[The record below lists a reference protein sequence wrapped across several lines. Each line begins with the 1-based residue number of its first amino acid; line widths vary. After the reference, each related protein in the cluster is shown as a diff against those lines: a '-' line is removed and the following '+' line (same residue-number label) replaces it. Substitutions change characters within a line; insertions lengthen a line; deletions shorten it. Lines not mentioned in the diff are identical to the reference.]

1 MINTKKIKNKHGFT
15 LVEIIV
21 VLVIL
26 AILAAV
32 AIPSVLGYVDEAKK
46 AGIIQE
52 AHGIYEAAQIAAT
65 KCYATDEDEFKKAS
79 IFRYNYT
86 LPADFP
92 YKKTTDNKVGRVSD
106 SFMSAAQI
114 DPGKYLSDEFHGA
127 STIDKEIVKNVLH
140 FLQSENKDS
149 AIYKYKKVLFE
160 ALNDKPLKGSEQE
173 KNGFAINIFYNQQG
187 KIEAI
192 NFARDNYMVT
202 IYNGKL
208 NCVKGGKSIKSIE
221 KK

>member
-1 MINTKKIKNKHGFT
+1 MIDTKKIRNKHGFT

-65 KCYATDEDEFKKAS
+65 KCYATDEDEFKKQS
-79 IFRYNYT
+79 IFKYNYT

-92 YKKTTDNKVGRVSD
+92 YKKTITTSVGRVSD
-106 SFMSAAQI
+106 SLMSHGQKEP
-114 DPGKYLSDEFHGA
+114 DKYLSDSYSGA
-127 STIDKEIVKNVLH
+127 SYIDKEIFFQILYLIFDYPHKH
-140 FLQSENKDS
+140 YTF
-149 AIYKYKKVLFE
+149 KYFE
-160 ALNDKPLKGSEQE
+160 
-173 KNGFAINIFYNQQG
+173 
-187 KIEAI
+187 
-192 NFARDNYMVT
+192 V
-202 IYNGKL
+202 
-208 NCVKGGKSIKSIE
+208 
-221 KK
+221 

>member
-1 MINTKKIKNKHGFT
+1 MIDTKKIRNKHGFT

-65 KCYATDEDEFKKAS
+65 KCYATDEDEFKKQS
-79 IFRYNYT
+79 IFKYNYT

-92 YKKTTDNKVGRVSD
+92 YKKTTTSPRSHTNVY
-106 SFMSAAQI
+106 AAR
-114 DPGKYLSDEFHGA
+114 PPMN
-127 STIDKEIVKNVLH
+127 STRPCRISV
-140 FLQSENKDS
+140 
-149 AIYKYKKVLFE
+149 
-160 ALNDKPLKGSEQE
+160 
-173 KNGFAINIFYNQQG
+173 
-187 KIEAI
+187 
-192 NFARDNYMVT
+192 
-202 IYNGKL
+202 
-208 NCVKGGKSIKSIE
+208 CKSSSSR
-221 KK
+221 

>member
-1 MINTKKIKNKHGFT
+1 MIDTKKIKNKHGFT

-65 KCYATDEDEFKKAS
+65 KCYATDEDEFKKQS
-79 IFRYNYT
+79 IFKYNYT

-92 YKKTTDNKVGRVSD
+92 YKKTTTNPVGRVSD
-106 SFMSAAQI
+106 SLMSYGQKEP
-114 DPGKYLSDEFHGA
+114 DKYLSDSYSGA
-127 STIDKEIVKNVLH
+127 SYIDKEIVKNVKHNVIAEGNINTPEKVKRVMQLGV
-140 FLQSENKDS
+140 FSIVVGS
-149 AIYKYKKVLFE
+149 AITRPQLITKAFVDALKYGRRHYE
-160 ALNDKPLKGSEQE
+160 
-173 KNGFAINIFYNQQG
+173 
-187 KIEAI
+187 
-192 NFARDNYMVT
+192 
-202 IYNGKL
+202 
-208 NCVKGGKSIKSIE
+208 SIHMRRYRRNLH
-221 KK
+221 

>member
-1 MINTKKIKNKHGFT
+1 MINTKKIKNRHGFT

-21 VLVIL
+21 ILVIL
-26 AILAAV
+26 AILVAV

-52 AHGIYEAAQIAAT
+52 AHGIYEAAQVAIT
-65 KCYATDEDEFKKAS
+65 KCYATDEDEFKKQS
-79 IFRYNYT
+79 IFKFNYN

-92 YKKTTDNKVGRVSD
+92 YEKTTNNKVGRVSD

-114 DPGKYLSDEFHGA
+114 NPGNYLSDKFTGA
-127 STIDKEIVKNVLH
+127 STIDKEIAKNVLH
-140 FLQSENKDS
+140 YLQSESKNS
-149 AIYKYKKVLFE
+149 AIYKYEKVLFE
-160 ALNDKPLKGSEQE
+160 GLNDKPLKGSVQE

-192 NFARDNYMVT
+192 NFARDDYMVT

-208 NCVKGGKSIKSIE
+208 NCVKGGKSIKSFE
-221 KK
+221 

>member
-1 MINTKKIKNKHGFT
+1 MIDTKKIRNKHGFT

-65 KCYATDEDEFKKAS
+65 KCYATDEDEFKKQS
-79 IFRYNYT
+79 IFKYNYT

-92 YKKTTDNKVGRVSD
+92 YKKTTTNLVGRVSD
-106 SFMSAAQI
+106 SLMSYGQ
-114 DPGKYLSDEFHGA
+114 
-127 STIDKEIVKNVLH
+127 KEPTSILVI
-140 FLQSENKDS
+140 
-149 AIYKYKKVLFE
+149 AIL
-160 ALNDKPLKGSEQE
+160 AHH
-173 KNGFAINIFYNQQG
+173 I
-187 KIEAI
+187 
-192 NFARDNYMVT
+192 
-202 IYNGKL
+202 
-208 NCVKGGKSIKSIE
+208 SIK
-221 KK
+221 KL

>member
-1 MINTKKIKNKHGFT
+1 MIDTKKIKNKHGFT

-32 AIPSVLGYVDEAKK
+32 AIPSVLGYVVDEAKK

-65 KCYATDEDEFKKAS
+65 KCYATDEDEFKKQS
-79 IFRYNYT
+79 IFKYNYT
-86 LPADFP
+86 LPADFL
-92 YKKTTDNKVGRVSD
+92 YKKTTTNPVGRVSD
-106 SFMSAAQI
+106 SLMSYGQKEPDMKI
-114 DPGKYLSDEFHGA
+114 EQNDFEL
-127 STIDKEIVKNVLH
+127 IKEIVKNVLH
-140 FLQSENKDS
+140 FLQSENKNS
-149 AIYKYKKVLFE
+149 AIYKYKVQTDCLNGQS
-160 ALNDKPLKGSEQE
+160 LNDYKPSKF
-173 KNGFAINIFYNQQG
+173 NGFAINIFYNQQG
-187 KIEAI
+187 KVEAI

>member
-1 MINTKKIKNKHGFT
+1 MIDTKKIRNKHGFT

-65 KCYATDEDEFKKAS
+65 KCYATDEDEFKKQS
-79 IFRYNYT
+79 IFKYNYT

-92 YKKTTDNKVGRVSD
+92 YKKTIKIQLFINTKYQLTASTVNPLTIIILVKPMDLLLIYSITNKVR
-106 SFMSAAQI
+106 
-114 DPGKYLSDEFHGA
+114 
-127 STIDKEIVKNVLH
+127 
-140 FLQSENKDS
+140 
-149 AIYKYKKVLFE
+149 
-160 ALNDKPLKGSEQE
+160 
-173 KNGFAINIFYNQQG
+173 
-187 KIEAI
+187 
-192 NFARDNYMVT
+192 
-202 IYNGKL
+202 
-208 NCVKGGKSIKSIE
+208 
-221 KK
+221 

>member
-1 MINTKKIKNKHGFT
+1 MIDTKKIRNKHGFT

-65 KCYATDEDEFKKAS
+65 KCYATNEDEFKKQS
-79 IFRYNYT
+79 IFKYNYT

-92 YKKTTDNKVGRVSD
+92 YKV
-106 SFMSAAQI
+106 M
-114 DPGKYLSDEFHGA
+114 
-127 STIDKEIVKNVLH
+127 DKKSLTSILVI
-140 FLQSENKDS
+140 
-149 AIYKYKKVLFE
+149 AILAHHILIKKL
-160 ALNDKPLKGSEQE
+160 
-173 KNGFAINIFYNQQG
+173 
-187 KIEAI
+187 
-192 NFARDNYMVT
+192 
-202 IYNGKL
+202 
-208 NCVKGGKSIKSIE
+208 
-221 KK
+221 

>member
-1 MINTKKIKNKHGFT
+1 MIDTKKIRNKHGFT

-65 KCYATDEDEFKKAS
+65 KCYATDKDEFKKQS
-79 IFRYNYT
+79 IFKYNYT

-92 YKKTTDNKVGRVSD
+92 YKKTTTNPVGRVSD
-106 SFMSAAQI
+106 SLMSYGQKEP
-114 DPGKYLSDEFHGA
+114 DKYLSDSYSGA
-127 STIDKEIVKNVLH
+127 SYIDKEIVKNVKHNVIAEGNINTPEKVKRVMQLGV
-140 FLQSENKDS
+140 FSIVVGS
-149 AIYKYKKVLFE
+149 AITRPQLITKTFVD
-160 ALNDKPLKGSEQE
+160 ALK
-173 KNGFAINIFYNQQG
+173 
-187 KIEAI
+187 
-192 NFARDNYMVT
+192 
-202 IYNGKL
+202 
-208 NCVKGGKSIKSIE
+208 
-221 KK
+221 